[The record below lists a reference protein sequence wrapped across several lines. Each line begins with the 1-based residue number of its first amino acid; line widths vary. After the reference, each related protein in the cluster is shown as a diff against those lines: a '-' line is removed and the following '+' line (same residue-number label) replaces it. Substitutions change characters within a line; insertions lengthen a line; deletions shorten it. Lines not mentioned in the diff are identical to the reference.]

1 MLVALGLLLFWA
13 AIGRVHD
20 PFSPYLSNLCVSALS
35 LSTVGA
41 LIASRR
47 KGNPIGW
54 LFCASGLL
62 FGVQVFAGEYGLYA
76 LFIARGACRRA
87 TFRGGWPLGLGNSRP
102 ARPVLV
108 FALPRRTA
116 AVSSLAH
123 RGVAHG
129 RWDLA

>member
-1 MLVALGLLLFWA
+1 VVATIRETAMRARATTWLAWSVWTVTVMLVALGLLLFWA

-62 FGVQVFAGEYGLYA
+62 FGVQVFAGEYGLLCA
-76 LFIARGACRRA
+76 LHRPRALCRRA
-87 TFRGGWPLGLGNSRP
+87 TFRGGWPLGFG
-102 ARPVLV
+102 
-108 FALPRRTA
+108 
-116 AVSSLAH
+116 
-123 RGVAHG
+123 
-129 RWDLA
+129 